1 MSPTARWGRAPE
13 AARRPRSLQPCCPK
27 EGQSMSS
34 LTAGRVEREGGGPE
48 LRLPPPDPR
57 GQADP
62 SRLVLLPSRT
72 GRAGSPVRPRPP
84 SFLALGISGQGSRG
98 SPCSVPNTL
107 SPATRVL
114 HGLGTSR
121 RPRGTGQAVAACP
134 GSRTVTREGASVP
147 RGFARPTAPR
157 TLRFV
162 PRNARATPAG
172 AFSDHSKPGLPL
184 RSERQRRKEGKVGTA
199 TIAAEAGLPGFLV
212 PLVWP

>member
-72 GRAGSPVRPRPP
+72 GSAGSPVRPRPP

-134 GSRTVTREGASVP
+134 GSRTVTRGGGPRSPGA
-147 RGFARPTAPR
+147 
-157 TLRFV
+157 
-162 PRNARATPAG
+162 
-172 AFSDHSKPGLPL
+172 
-184 RSERQRRKEGKVGTA
+184 
-199 TIAAEAGLPGFLV
+199 LPGPPPRRPSVSFPEMLE
-212 PLVWP
+212 PLLPGPSQPIPSQDCLYDPNDKGGKKEKSEQPQ